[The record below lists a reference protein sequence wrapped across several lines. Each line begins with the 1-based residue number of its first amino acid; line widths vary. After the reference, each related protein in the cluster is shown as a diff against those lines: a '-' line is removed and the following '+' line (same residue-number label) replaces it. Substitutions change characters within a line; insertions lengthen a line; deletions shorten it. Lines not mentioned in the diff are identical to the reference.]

1 MFLSLPS
8 FPKLSHTNY
17 NSWAGD
23 MEAWFCSQGLW
34 RLVSGSS
41 PCPVPPKSSTTSRG
55 SQTVPESAETSS
67 TSSVQAPA
75 SPYTSQGEYEA
86 ALDSWETKAQG

>member
-1 MFLSLPS
+1 MSSSSPS
-8 FPKLSHTNY
+8 FAKLGHTNY

-23 MEAWFCSQGLW
+23 MEAWFRSQGLW

-41 PCPVPPKSSTTSRG
+41 PRPVPPKSSTTSRG
-55 SQTVPESAETSS
+55 SQTMPESAETLS

-75 SPYTSQGEYEA
+75 LPYVTG
-86 ALDSWETKAQG
+86 